1 MDPRNR
7 NTEGA
12 KTKII
17 DVLKDPLAK
26 EIITEEEYATMNPE
40 DKDAAKF

>member
-12 KTKII
+12 KTKIT
-17 DVLKDPLAK
+17 DVLKDALAK
-26 EIITEEEYATMNPE
+26 EIITEEKYATMNPE